1 MSQLGLLDLFR
12 NSLLLYFSSNNSP
25 CNFNFIGKIVPFPS
39 TDIIVVA
46 LFCCSSAFFFRK
58 VSFCFF
64 SLPSFWMKLLNQKVK
79 HHLVNYLMVILAIYF
94 WYKAFKVKRFS
105 KIYTFKKVK
114 DSIDYD
120 SLKMLY
126 QPIKRPWK
134 YIFLMCFEYTKLH
147 GIEKT
152 QRTR

>member
-1 MSQLGLLDLFR
+1 
-12 NSLLLYFSSNNSP
+12 
-25 CNFNFIGKIVPFPS
+25 
-39 TDIIVVA
+39 
-46 LFCCSSAFFFRK
+46 
-58 VSFCFF
+58 
-64 SLPSFWMKLLNQKVK
+64 
-79 HHLVNYLMVILAIYF
+79 MVILAIYF

-126 QPIKRPWK
+126 QAIKRPWK